1 LNPTLVR
8 MTGCSTACLPACDG
22 LIAGVDEKGALIDRG
37 IDKIA
42 KYLNGTDSHELKH
55 EVSSRRYTLC
65 YRL

>member
-1 LNPTLVR
+1 MAAR
-8 MTGCSTACLPACDG
+8 LPACDG

>member
-1 LNPTLVR
+1 
-8 MTGCSTACLPACDG
+8 MAGCSTACDG

-55 EVSSRRYTLC
+55 EVSSSGTL
-65 YRL
+65 YAVL